1 MKTKFYI
8 MTVCLAAFSLF
19 SCQKDSSQVEQAGL
33 NAAEDDVA
41 SDAVYDDV
49 YNTADNATIIL
60 DALAKGGEA
69 KGVVVVSDSCPTVT
83 ISTIEPGV
91 WPKTVT
97 IDFGEGCTGLW
108 DNTRSGK
115 IIIEVTGPRL
125 EEGSKRTITFENYYF
140 NGIKV
145 EGTKV
150 VENMGY
156 NDNQNMV
163 FSVTLTGGKLT
174 LPGGKTVER
183 SYTHQR
189 EWIGGLLTRNIWDDE
204 CLVTGTASGVTIEGI
219 VYNNTITTA
228 LYWKR
233 VCNFIVSGVVKI
245 ERADRPAIEVNY
257 GEGECDNKAVVTVNG
272 ESKEIQLRHRLRT
285 M

>member
-8 MTVCLAAFSLF
+8 LIMALAAFSLF
-19 SCQKDSSQVEQAGL
+19 SCQKDSSQVEQAGI
-33 NAAEDDVA
+33 NAAEDDIT

-108 DNTRSGK
+108 DNTRAGK
-115 IIIEVTGPRL
+115 IIIEVTAPRL
-125 EEGSKRTITFENYYF
+125 EEGSKRTVTFEDYYF
-140 NGIKV
+140 NGIRV

-174 LPGGKTVER
+174 LPNGKTVER
-183 SYTHQR
+183 SYVHQR
-189 EWIGGLLTRNIWDDE
+189 EWIAGLLTPNIWDDE
-204 CLVTGTASGVTIEGI
+204 CLVTGTASGVTIEG
-219 VYNNTITTA
+219 VAYNNTITTA
-228 LYWKR
+228 LDWKR

-245 ERADRPAIEVNY
+245 ERVDKPAIEVSY

-272 ESKEIQLRHRLRT
+272 ESKEIRLRHRLRT